1 MPSAPPIIDGVLA
14 RKDHRGTWAKRYFR
28 THKYNL
34 NYYTSNLS
42 AIEKSF
48 DASGEHFKYRAIG
61 SPTEVFRL
69 ELLLK
74 VEKREGN
81 VFYFEIEDPDD
92 DEIEEFELR
101 CCDEK
106 AAARW
111 AEAIEELAKRANE
124 DKLRIGTLHIE
135 VDGGFLI
142 GKHAARSPTVRLELD
157 FPARDAIDVVPEVAA
172 TSEDATSKVDA
183 DLLYENLDEADDAV
197 ARCPAL
203 RLDAHLP
210 CHASSAK
217 FVLALVEDAE
227 AHAAA
232 TSPEVTGERS
242 PTERLLG
249 ADLSCADQSA
259 LADAQHSFHSAIGK
273 HVYGDSLEASRVAP
287 EDDAEAEPAKLQ
299 GVVLAKRVGHLFELQ
314 EQRAIWVS
322 QMVGSLPEAS
332 GFGRSAIDGGRE
344 NDQVGP
350 DGSKPSKP
358 GYKWYA
364 LLDDKGEKVAAG
376 AGHGRELPNSKGSEL
391 GRVAAVLHAHVWFA
405 EDPIAVVDGALER
418 LECPDHESAGFDT
431 AVLQSAIDRAS
442 TVLASMQLIGKAL
455 DDFTHWVEPKKTAA
469 IYALMVYLAW
479 RWPHAGMAYF
489 PVGMLLPILYAAPPR
504 VRRAL
509 GKPSEAESSADGR
522 GVATCRVAVLEARGL
537 AAADDNITTEAS
549 SDPYVAIVTA
559 PGEPPPEV
567 AEARTP
573 TLVGVTESIYGTLA
587 PVWDAGQVEE
597 AADGGD
603 RDKQETCFLAPSLSL
618 QNMGLS
624 SSGSPDACHISSHA
638 IHHIGDRRLGKC
650 ARPSIDFRSAWDLDD
665 GRTFARGLADPGD
678 AAPDCEEPLGAIKIR
693 VQLETDPGHLKP
705 PDAAEMKL
713 ITSLLETTVNRY
725 EDADAKES
733 GAKGMM
739 AQYDEMM
746 LMMKRTQNSALN
758 AVGKLERIFGLLTWE
773 HPIKTGGFP
782 GEVHK
787 DHMIGNTIAS
797 LPSTVQ
803 KTKALAVKNKF
814 AAAQDKRLSDD
825 LRLHLRLGYG
835 TIDFQKL
842 IYSWNDKKKHWSKHY
857 VVINGHNLYVWKSA
871 KAALENHAPIIRLT
885 CSKPA
890 LTVLTVPATPHTH
903 YLADHLPPGAAAHPI
918 TAAVQKALEA
928 TETKRVKRAE
938 SRASMIASTADHPAD
953 LTNEQHFDAP
963 ASPTVQDKAKAVAG
977 AHRRASLNKAEAKAA
992 DA

>member
-48 DASGEHFKYRAIG
+48 DASGEHFKYKAIG

-101 CCDEK
+101 CSDEK

-111 AEAIEELAKRANE
+111 VEAIEELAKRANE

-157 FPARDAIDVVPEVAA
+157 FPARDAIDVIPEVAA

-249 ADLSCADQSA
+249 ADLSCADQNA

-364 LLDDKGEKVAAG
+364 LLDDKGEKVAA
-376 AGHGRELPNSKGSEL
+376 
-391 GRVAAVLHAHVWFA
+391 VLHAHVWFA

-442 TVLASMQLIGKAL
+442 TVLASLQLIGKAL
-455 DDFTHWVEPKKTAA
+455 DDFTHWVEPRKTAA

-573 TLVGVTESIYGTLA
+573 TLVGVTESIYGIEPRGGQRPPRVRAEARLLVRELRRDRLR
-587 PVWDAGQVEE
+587 PV
-597 AADGGD
+597 
-603 RDKQETCFLAPSLSL
+603 
-618 QNMGLS
+618 
-624 SSGSPDACHISSHA
+624 
-638 IHHIGDRRLGKC
+638 DRRLRLAPLPLPQPAAGVG
-650 ARPSIDFRSAWDLDD
+650 AQGRRAERRPER
-665 GRTFARGLADPGD
+665 R
-678 AAPDCEEPLGAIKIR
+678 AAPSGR
-693 VQLETDPGHLKP
+693 
-705 PDAAEMKL
+705 AAELRML
-713 ITSLLETTVNRY
+713 RGVLRVRRRRRVGDRARERPRRGRQDVAGPRDVLDARAGARHVRQQRLRAPQPEPPVRGRRRHRPREALVARRRRRRPRLPRLGGAVDARVRGAAELLEAHGRV
-725 EDADAKES
+725 AA
-733 GAKGMM
+733 
-739 AQYDEMM
+739 
-746 LMMKRTQNSALN
+746 
-758 AVGKLERIFGLLTWE
+758 
-773 HPIKTGGFP
+773 P
-782 GEVHK
+782 
-787 DHMIGNTIAS
+787 
-797 LPSTVQ
+797 
-803 KTKALAVKNKF
+803 
-814 AAAQDKRLSDD
+814 AAAALPAP
-825 LRLHLRLGYG
+825 LL
-835 TIDFQKL
+835 
-842 IYSWNDKKKHWSKHY
+842 
-857 VVINGHNLYVWKSA
+857 
-871 KAALENHAPIIRLT
+871 AARVRARARARVGAGIGARVRGRGAVRGAGP
-885 CSKPA
+885 CS
-890 LTVLTVPATPHTH
+890 VTH
-903 YLADHLPPGAAAHPI
+903 
-918 TAAVQKALEA
+918 VNQS
-928 TETKRVKRAE
+928 
-938 SRASMIASTADHPAD
+938 SR
-953 LTNEQHFDAP
+953 
-963 ASPTVQDKAKAVAG
+963 
-977 AHRRASLNKAEAKAA
+977 
-992 DA
+992 